1 MNILIAALS
10 SSALAAI
17 ISGVFTL
24 LLARQKKGNG
34 IEAGVRILLYDQ
46 IKYRGNHFI
55 ERGYVTRD
63 EYEDLIKMHEVY
75 HTALDGNGY
84 LDNLMLEVNGLPHN
98 KQEKGA

>member
-24 LLARQKKGNG
+24 LLARQKKGNS

-84 LDNLMLEVNGLPHN
+84 LDNLMLEVNKLPHS

>member
-10 SSALAAI
+10 SSALAAV
-17 ISGVFTL
+17 ISGVFAL

-55 ERGYVTRD
+55 EQGYVTRD

-84 LDNLMLEVNGLPHN
+84 LDNLMLEVNGLPHS

>member
-10 SSALAAI
+10 SSALAAV

-24 LLARQKKGNG
+24 LSARQKKDNG
-34 IEAGVRILLYDQ
+34 IEAGVRILLYER
-46 IKYRGNHFI
+46 IKYLGNHFV

-75 HTALDGNGY
+75 HTALGGNGY
-84 LDNLMLEVNGLPHN
+84 LDNLMLEVNKLPHS

>member
-10 SSALAAI
+10 SSALAAV

-55 ERGYVTRD
+55 EQGYVTRD

-84 LDNLMLEVNGLPHN
+84 LDNLMLEVNRLPHS

>member
-1 MNILIAALS
+1 MFA
-10 SSALAAI
+10 
-17 ISGVFTL
+17 L

-46 IKYRGNHFI
+46 IKYRGNNFI

-75 HTALDGNGY
+75 HTALGGNGY
-84 LDNLMLEVNGLPHN
+84 LDNLMLEVNKLPHS

>member
-1 MNILIAALS
+1 MDILIAALS
-10 SSALAAI
+10 SSALAAV
-17 ISGVFTL
+17 ISGVFAL

-75 HTALDGNGY
+75 HTTLDGNGY
-84 LDNLMLEVNGLPHN
+84 LDNLMLEVNRLPHS

>member
-10 SSALAAI
+10 SSALAAV
-17 ISGVFTL
+17 ISGVFAL

-63 EYEDLIKMHEVY
+63 EYEDLIEMHEVY

-84 LDNLMLEVNGLPHN
+84 LDNLMLDVSRLTHR
-98 KQEKGA
+98 KQ

>member
-1 MNILIAALS
+1 MDILIAALS

-34 IEAGVRILLYDQ
+34 IEAGVRILLYDR
-46 IKYRGNHFI
+46 IKDRGNHFI
-55 ERGYVTRD
+55 ERGYVPRD

-84 LDNLMLEVNGLPHN
+84 LDNLMLEVNRLPHS

>member
-10 SSALAAI
+10 SSALAAV
-17 ISGVFTL
+17 ISGVFAL

-46 IKYRGNHFI
+46 IKDRGNHFV

-84 LDNLMLEVNGLPHN
+84 LDNLMLEVNRLPHS

>member
-1 MNILIAALS
+1 MDILIAALS
-10 SSALAAI
+10 SSALAAV
-17 ISGVFTL
+17 ISGIFAL
-24 LLARQKKGNG
+24 LSARQKKSNG

-46 IKYRGNHFI
+46 IKDRGNHFV

-63 EYEDLIKMHEVY
+63 EDEDLIKMHEVY

-84 LDNLMLEVNGLPHN
+84 LDNLMLEVNRLPHS

>member
-84 LDNLMLEVNGLPHN
+84 LDNLMLEVNGLPHS

>member
-24 LLARQKKGNG
+24 LSARQKKNNG
-34 IEAGVRILLYDQ
+34 IEAGVRILLYDR
-46 IKYRGNHFI
+46 IKDRGNHFV
-55 ERGYVTRD
+55 ERGYVPRD

-75 HTALDGNGY
+75 HTELDGNGY
-84 LDNLMLEVNGLPHN
+84 LDNLMLEVNRLPHS

>member
-10 SSALAAI
+10 SSALAAV
-17 ISGVFTL
+17 ISGVFAL

-84 LDNLMLEVNGLPHN
+84 LDNLMLEVNRLPHS

>member
-10 SSALAAI
+10 SSALAAV
-17 ISGVFTL
+17 ISGVFAL
-24 LLARQKKGNG
+24 LVARQKKGNG

-84 LDNLMLEVNGLPHN
+84 LDNLMLEVNRLPHS

>member
-84 LDNLMLEVNGLPHN
+84 LDNLMLEVNRLPHS

>member
-1 MNILIAALS
+1 MDILIAALS

-17 ISGVFTL
+17 ISGIFAL
-24 LLARQKKGNG
+24 LSARQKKNNG

-46 IKYRGNHFI
+46 IKDRGNHFV

-84 LDNLMLEVNGLPHN
+84 LDNLMLEVNRLPHS

>member
-10 SSALAAI
+10 SSALAAV

-24 LLARQKKGNG
+24 LLARQKKNNG
-34 IEAGVRILLYDQ
+34 IEAGVRILLYDR
-46 IKYRGNHFI
+46 IKDRGNHFI
-55 ERGYVTRD
+55 ERGYVPRD

-84 LDNLMLEVNGLPHN
+84 LDNLMLEVNRLPHS